1 MAPIDKNLFT
11 YLTRNA
17 GYDMD
22 DVAALW
28 KCSRS
33 GVSAR
38 INGRAKLTRD
48 MMEAWMRLVGAA
60 DAGPVFFPAFVA
72 EKQPVNSPSVPGV
85 ADG

>member
-1 MAPIDKNLFT
+1 MAPIDKNLFG
-11 YLTRNA
+11 YLTRDSGHN
-17 GYDMD
+17 MD
-22 DVAALW
+22 DVARIW
-28 KCSRS
+28 NCSRS

-48 MMEAWMRLVGAA
+48 MMEAWMRLVGVA

-72 EKQPVNSPSVPGV
+72 GTQQENSSPVSGV